1 MTEGAAVLGVGAA
14 FAGYR
19 IEGVLGRGGMGT
31 VYLARHP
38 RLPRSVAL
46 KLLDHEVSTDTELV
60 RRFERE
66 ADVIARLEHPGI
78 IGVLDRGA
86 DDGHLWIAMQYVRG
100 SDAASLDP
108 RAYPAATVVRLVGET
123 ASALDYAHS
132 QGVLHRDVKPANILI
147 AASDAFRESHAILTD
162 FGIARLTDPASTK
175 VTATGTF
182 TATLS
187 YGSPEQLS
195 GQAVDHRSDQ
205 YSLAC
210 TLFAILTG
218 QPPYTA
224 TNPGQVI
231 MGHLSQPVP
240 RLTATRPD
248 LPPAMD
254 AVLDR
259 AMAKQRDDRFA
270 SCSEFTAAAL
280 GALEG
285 LHIAGSARSAT
296 TAVHSAPHEQPV
308 SAAPIPEHRQ
318 VSPVWT
324 PERQPAPPVWTPPG
338 PVATPHPYPRPYAG
352 GARRPA
358 ERFETRPSRTTALTA
373 VIVTLICALFGTAG
387 FLIALAAALRAVAA
401 GSPHVAAYAVVLLIG
416 GVLVLLWNSAWLLLL
431 AARHLGRMLTIGC
444 SGLGTIIGVLGMAA
458 SPYVVIP
465 ERFLAAA
472 QGTAAIVLCASA
484 AGLVCAAHRSTARW
498 IAYRTAHRN
507 TPRGW

>member
-1 MTEGAAVLGVGAA
+1 MLGVGTA

-19 IEGVLGRGGMGT
+19 IERVLGRGGMGT

-46 KLLDHEVSTDTELV
+46 KLLNHEVSTDTELV

-100 SDAASLDP
+100 TDAASLDP
-108 RAYPAATVVRLVGET
+108 RAHPAATVVRLAGET

-182 TATLS
+182 SATLS

-195 GQAVDHRSDQ
+195 GQPVDHRSDQ

-210 TLFAILTG
+210 TLFAILAG

-224 TNPGQVI
+224 TNPGQVV
-231 MGHLSQPVP
+231 MGHLTEPVP

-248 LPPAMD
+248 LPPAID
-254 AVLDR
+254 AVLER
-259 AMAKQRDDRFA
+259 AMAKQRDDRFG
-270 SCSEFTAAAL
+270 SCSEFTAAAR

-285 LHIAGSARSAT
+285 RHIAADIAGSAP
-296 TAVHSAPHEQPV
+296 TAVNNAPQGHPKPAVPEPEHQPV
-308 SAAPIPEHRQ
+308 PP
-318 VSPVWT
+318 VSPPGRWPT
-324 PERQPAPPVWTPPG
+324 PPVGIPP
-338 PVATPHPYPRPYAG
+338 TYPRPYA
-352 GARRPA
+352 ARPRRTE
-358 ERFETRPSRTTALTA
+358 ERLERKPSAATA
-373 VIVTLICALFGTAG
+373 VIAAIGTLMVALFGTVALLRELRFALDSSGPDVTDVAVILAG
-387 FLIALAAALRAVAA
+387 GLF
-401 GSPHVAAYAVVLLIG
+401 VLLS
-416 GVLVLLWNSAWLLLL
+416 NSAWLLLISGRRIGQIL
-431 AARHLGRMLTIGC
+431 AIVC
-444 SGLGTIIGVLGMAA
+444 SGVGVLTGGLDFVIPVRILDISLFSGRILGFDYLGLQPMKVLVIGSAVGMICGCLGTTG
-458 SPYVVIP
+458 
-465 ERFLAAA
+465 
-472 QGTAAIVLCASA
+472 
-484 AGLVCAAHRSTARW
+484 RW
-498 IAYRTAHRN
+498 IAYRTALRRN